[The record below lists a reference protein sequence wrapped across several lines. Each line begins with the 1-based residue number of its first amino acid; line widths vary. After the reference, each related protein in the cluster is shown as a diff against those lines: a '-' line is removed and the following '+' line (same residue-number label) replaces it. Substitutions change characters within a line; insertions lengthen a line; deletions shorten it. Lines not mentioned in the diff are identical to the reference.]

1 MALTFKHATG
11 YHGIAAI
18 GSQPGETGKNNC
30 KKILC
35 TGGSITLN
43 QDPIS
48 STGVWGANS
57 PSAAQIAYAYNYLRL
72 EGQANYEVT
81 SGIWETLKSFAI
93 INKTNETGTYV
104 VLRPDGTHGFAG
116 FAWCN
121 QISFECSEG
130 AALTGSI
137 SLLGDPSGDNITTG
151 EATDSFAANG
161 FGETDASSLAGATLI
176 PYYCTAA
183 SVGTTSGQEIIS
195 WNTSCNTDMQLLK
208 LCKGETTVPLAAD
221 YIVCGEITCDGS
233 ISVFQL
239 KGDFAPASYHKAKE
253 AHFTY
258 YEPSEQGNG
267 DVLFGNQ
274 KEIFIPKVLYSS
286 GSTSMTT
293 GSSYI
298 QADFNFTG
306 YGNGKNAAD
315 SPENGIFIMREINNS
330 GSNSGSGSNP

>member
-18 GSQPGETGKNNC
+18 GTAPAQSSSC

-35 TGGSITLN
+35 TGGNITLN

-57 PSAAQIAYAYNYLRL
+57 PSASQIAYAYNYLRL
-72 EGQANYEVT
+72 EGSANYEVT
-81 SGIWETLKSFAI
+81 TGIWDTLKNFAI
-93 INKTNETGTYV
+93 LHKTDPTGTWV
-104 VLRPDGTHGFAG
+104 VLRPDGTHGFSG
-116 FAWCN
+116 YSWCN

-137 SLLGDPSGDNITTG
+137 SLLGDPSGDNITVG
-151 EATDSFAANG
+151 EATDTFAANG
-161 FGETDASSLAGATLI
+161 FGEEDASSLAGATLI

-183 SVGTTSGQEIIS
+183 TVGTTSGQEIIS

-239 KGDFAPASYHKAKE
+239 KGEFAPEAYHKAKE

-258 YEPSEQGNG
+258 YEPNEDDSTG
-267 DVLFGNQ
+267 DVAFENQ
-274 KEIFIPKVLYSS
+274 REIFIPKVLYSS

-306 YGNGKNAAD
+306 YGNGKNALD
-315 SPENGIFIMREINNS
+315 NERNGIFIMIDDAS
-330 GSNSGSGSNP
+330 DASNSTP

>member
-18 GSQPGETGKNNC
+18 GSEPGSSGQNNC

-35 TGGSITLN
+35 TGGSVTLN

-72 EGQANYEVT
+72 EGQANYEIT
-81 SGIWETLKSFAI
+81 SGIWATLKSFAI
-93 INKTNETGTYV
+93 THKTDADGTYV

-116 FAWCN
+116 FSWCN

-137 SLLGDPSGDNITTG
+137 SLIGDPSGNNITTG
-151 EATDSFAANG
+151 DATDTFAANG

-208 LCKGETTVPLAAD
+208 LCSGEDSVPLAAD

-258 YEPSEQGNG
+258 YEPSEAANG
-267 DVLFGNQ
+267 DVSFSNQ
-274 KEIFIPKVLYSS
+274 REIFIPKVLYSS

-306 YGNGKNAAD
+306 YGNGKNALGNED
-315 SPENGIFIMREINNS
+315 TNGIFIMKTNAS
-330 GSNSGSGSNP
+330 GGGEEP